1 MADPS
6 KKVGLSLGGGAAR
19 GIAHIGVIKAL
30 SDYNIP
36 IHCIAGTSAG
46 SMVGGLYA
54 AGLSPDYLIEHIQ
67 KLRWTD
73 FASFHFSRR
82 GMFSSTPIE
91 HLVQKHAGTLTLKD
105 LAIPFAALATN
116 ILTGEAEV
124 LDHPDMELSQVIKAS
139 ASFPGIYDPAEVMGK
154 FYCDGGAGANV
165 PSSVVRQ
172 MGADVVIAVD
182 VIPHMVLDKL
192 PRHVA
197 ALVDRGLDLLLHHV
211 SKATYSQADLILEP
225 VNEYLNS
232 FHFRKGPKLVEM
244 GMTAVH
250 KNIEAIRALVA

>member
-1 MADPS
+1 MGKV
-6 KKVGLSLGGGAAR
+6 KKVGLALGGGAAR

-30 SDYNIP
+30 CEYDIP

-54 AGLSPDYLIEHIQ
+54 AGLSPDYLVEHIQ
-67 KLRWTD
+67 KLHWTD
-73 FASFHFSRR
+73 FASFHFSKK
-82 GMFSSTPIE
+82 GMFSSAPIE
-91 HLVQKHAGTLTLKD
+91 NLVRKHAGNLKIKD
-105 LAIPFAALATN
+105 MAIPFAALATN
-116 ILTGEAEV
+116 ILTGQAEV
-124 LDHPDMELSQVIKAS
+124 LDHPELELAEAIKAS

-165 PSSVVRQ
+165 PSAVVRE

-182 VIPHMVLDKL
+182 VIPYMVLDKP

-211 SKATYSQADLILEP
+211 AKATYVHADIMLEP
-225 VNEYLNS
+225 INEYLNS
-232 FHFRKGPKLVEM
+232 FHFRKGPKLVEL
-244 GMTAVH
+244 GAQCVH
-250 KNIEAIRALVA
+250 RRIEAIKAVIA